1 MPDNT
6 KLYRIEKSN
15 DEILKTILTNIIK
28 MLTNRGLLDENKL
41 SDNIKNIVN
50 NISKD
55 MSINIKLIDNT
66 SFGIKINLQKITGIN
81 KSPDINNFLLQ
92 NKDIPKL
99 IVVEEISK
107 KASQHIYLRYPK
119 SEIFLKDELMINL
132 VDNPIVPKHIVL
144 NKNEKLE
151 FFNSYRLKK
160 ENLPEILSGDPVAKY
175 YNMKP
180 GDVCKIIRDSEKSG
194 FAVAYRY
201 VKKGSIK

>member
-15 DEILKTILTNIIK
+15 DEIIKTILTNIIK
-28 MLTNRGLLDENKL
+28 MLTERGLLDNKQIL
-41 SDNIKNIVN
+41 DNIKNITD

-194 FAVAYRY
+194 FAVAYRL